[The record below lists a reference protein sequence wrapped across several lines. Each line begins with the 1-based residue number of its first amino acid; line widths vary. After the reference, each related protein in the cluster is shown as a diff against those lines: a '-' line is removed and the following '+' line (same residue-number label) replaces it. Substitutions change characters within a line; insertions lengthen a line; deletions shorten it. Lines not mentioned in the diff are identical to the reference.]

1 MIFKETTSIGVRK
14 YKVEKIML
22 SREFSKVKTKYGDIT
37 IKKSYYKG
45 KLVKYK
51 PEYEECKSIAKEKN
65 ITLEE
70 VYKEVYREA
79 SDIENN

>member
-1 MIFKETTSIGVRK
+1 MKKCEKDVLDVIFEETTSIGVRK

-22 SREFSKVKTKYGDIT
+22 NREFSKVKTEYGDIT

-51 PEYEECKSIAKEKN
+51 PEYEECKKYSKRKKYN
-65 ITLEE
+65 
-70 VYKEVYREA
+70 YR
-79 SDIENN
+79 